1 MNVMMIGAGAI
12 GLLLTAKLAHI
23 GVRLEVVTHTEDQAK
38 QLLAHGIVLDDQT
51 IRLDPQALV
60 RSYEKSANDTSVD
73 QPDYII
79 LTVKQAAIDQQ
90 LVRFIADQMGSATKL
105 VCFQNG
111 IGHIEKL
118 QAEIPSERLL
128 IAVTT
133 EGAKKMSP
141 FQLAHTGQGTTY
153 IGTIHDKRD
162 QEVQEQT
169 KDFCKLLK
177 SAGFCARTSNRI
189 IDKIWNKLVINSI
202 INPLTAILG
211 ITNGELLQIPAAFNL
226 MRSLYEEALQAA
238 EMQSV
243 KLSADLWEQLLEVC
257 RRTSSNYSSMLQDIS
272 AGRITEIDAINGML
286 LQIGDAAGL
295 EMPVNRTIYQLVK
308 AKETS

>member
-1 MNVMMIGAGAI
+1 MNVMIVGAGAI
-12 GLLLTAKLAHI
+12 GLLLAAKLGHLCD
-23 GVRLEVVTHTEDQAK
+23 RLELVTHTEDQAM
-38 QLLAHGIVLDDQT
+38 QLLANGIILDDQT
-51 IRLDPQALV
+51 VRLDSQIHV
-60 RSYEKSANDTSVD
+60 RSYEKSANGISVE

-79 LTVKQAAIDQQ
+79 LSVKQTAIDQQ
-90 LVRFIADQMGSATKL
+90 LVQFIADQRRSDTKL

-118 QAEIPSERLL
+118 QGVIPSDRLY

-133 EGAKKMSP
+133 EGARKISP
-141 FQLAHTGQGTTY
+141 FKLAHTGQGITY
-153 IGTIHDKRD
+153 IGTTHELSV

-169 KDFCKLLK
+169 KDLCKLLK
-177 SAGFCARTSNRI
+177 SAGFCVGTSNRI
-189 IDKIWNKLVINSI
+189 IDKIWNKLVINAI
-202 INPLTAILG
+202 INPLTALLG
-211 ITNGELLQIPAAFNL
+211 ITNGQLLQIPEAVYL
-226 MRSLYEEALQAA
+226 MESLYKEAVQAADLQAV
-238 EMQSV
+238 E
-243 KLSADLWEQLLEVC
+243 LSADLWEQLLDVC
-257 RRTSSNYSSMLQDIS
+257 RRTSSNHSSMLQDIS